1 MPGTIALLLPH
12 AETAYVFVPN
22 CSGECRTYDLSMEP
36 DRRRQW
42 VKYAF
47 VVGLVII
54 GWLAIVATILAM
66 FWR

>member
-1 MPGTIALLLPH
+1 
-12 AETAYVFVPN
+12 
-22 CSGECRTYDLSMEP
+22 MEP